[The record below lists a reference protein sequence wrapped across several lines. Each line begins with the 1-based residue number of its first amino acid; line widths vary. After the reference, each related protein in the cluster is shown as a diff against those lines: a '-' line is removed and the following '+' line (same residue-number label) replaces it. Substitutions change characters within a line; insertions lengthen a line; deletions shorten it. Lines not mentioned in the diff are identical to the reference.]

1 MSLPEKEFLNKKKC
15 VYEVICFS
23 DGRISVERR
32 AVAYLN
38 QSYVYVIVPGDDEL
52 HKILFSRIH
61 DSGDIETVCDD
72 LLLAKRR
79 SFEASSYF
87 WDRPDTSNRHM
98 IEAKKSYWQ
107 NRKNNLLEKIDEIE
121 RKCEIECG
129 IHKKEIENCMKQLE
143 KIERE
148 KVNER

>member
-38 QSYVYVIVPGDDEL
+38 QSYVDVIVPGDDEL

-61 DSGDIETVCDD
+61 DPEDIKTVLDD
-72 LLLAKRR
+72 LSLAKRR

-87 WDRPDTSNRHM
+87 WDRPDISDKHM
-98 IEAKKSYWQ
+98 VEAKKSYWQ

-121 RKCEIECG
+121 RKCEIECWKY
-129 IHKKEIENCMKQLE
+129 KKEIDNCMKQLE
-143 KIERE
+143 KIEKE
-148 KVNER
+148 NK

>member
-1 MSLPEKEFLNKKKC
+1 MSTPEKEFLSKKKC
-15 VYEVICFS
+15 IYEVICFS
-23 DGRISVERR
+23 DGRISIERR

-61 DSGDIETVCDD
+61 DPEDIKTVLDD

-87 WDRPDTSNRHM
+87 WDRPDTSNKY
-98 IEAKKSYWQ
+98 IVEAKKSYLQ
-107 NRKNNLLEKIDEIE
+107 NRINNLLEKIDKIERNCEIE
-121 RKCEIECG
+121 RG
-129 IHKKEIENCMKQLE
+129 LYKKEIENYMKQLD
-143 KIERE
+143 KIEE
-148 KVNER
+148 VL